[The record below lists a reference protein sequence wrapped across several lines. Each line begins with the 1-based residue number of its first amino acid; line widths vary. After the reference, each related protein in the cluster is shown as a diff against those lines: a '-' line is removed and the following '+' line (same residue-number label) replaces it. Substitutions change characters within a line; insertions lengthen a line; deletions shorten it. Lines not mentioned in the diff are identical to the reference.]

1 MTPATLRLGFIG
13 LGAMGRP
20 MALHLLAAGHAMTVY
35 ARRPAA
41 VAPLVAAGAR
51 AVASPADVARAADV
65 VFTLVTTSAD
75 SEQVTLGAQGIIEGA
90 RAGAV
95 VVDMATISPLA
106 TRRIAAALEAR
117 GVDHLDAPVSG
128 GPLGAQGATL
138 AIMVGGKPQVFERVR
153 PLFERLGKTILRMG
167 DHGAGQVTKAC
178 NQLALTVTLE
188 GVAEALMLAQ
198 RCGVDPAQ
206 VREVMLGGVAASRVL
221 EIFGK
226 RMVERDFDNGI
237 DARLYH
243 KDLNI
248 VLDLAHS
255 LGIAAPAAAVTLQQI
270 NALIG
275 SGGGNSDFS
284 RMIEVLERMSKA

>member
-1 MTPATLRLGFIG
+1 
-13 LGAMGRP
+13 MGRP
-20 MALHLLAAGHAMTVY
+20 MALNLINAGNPMAVY
-35 ARRPAA
+35 ARRPEAA
-41 VAPLVAAGAR
+41 APLVAAGAR

-65 VFTLVTTSAD
+65 VFTLVTTAAD

-95 VVDMATISPLA
+95 VVDMATISPLT
-106 TRRIAAALEAR
+106 TRRIAEALEAR
-117 GVDHLDAPVSG
+117 GVEHLDAPVSG
-128 GPLGAQGATL
+128 GPMGAQGATL

-167 DHGAGQVTKAC
+167 EHGAGQVTKAC

-221 EIFGK
+221 ELFGK

-284 RMIEVLERMSKA
+284 RMIEVLEKASKR